1 MYIDIYSSIPL
12 FSLFT
17 CSLSLISIQLLFSHS
32 HLSFLLFSVRHS
44 FSLSFVFF
52 HIPIH
57 SSLPSPSPIFLPSLS
72 LSYFSPFLPFPSL
85 YFYLSSP
92 APSLILHSH
101 LSLSPPFL
109 CFPPLYFY
117 IPLPLLL
124 LLPHPPHLSLS
135 SSSVFTSFLHLS
147 ACLAT

>member
-44 FSLSFVFF
+44 LSLSFVFF

-72 LSYFSPFLPFPSL
+72 LIFFSISSLSLSLFLSLFPCSFSHLTFPSL
-85 YFYLSSP
+85 SPLHFFAFPLSSSI
-92 APSLILHSH
+92 SL
-101 LSLSPPFL
+101 
-109 CFPPLYFY
+109 FPCSFSCLTPL
-117 IPLPLLL
+117 
-124 LLPHPPHLSLS
+124 HLSLS